1 MICPE
6 LENRLRSMGLTS
18 RYQGYACLVQ
28 AVLLI
33 RADPAM
39 LDMPAKLLYP
49 RLARLTGLS
58 AGDVD
63 RAIRTAI
70 QVCCRRTHPQR
81 SGDELPTV
89 RQFLAA
95 LADGSGGSL

>member
-58 AGDVD
+58 AGGVD

-70 QVCCRRTHPQR
+70 AKDI
-81 SGDELPTV
+81 GDTIHVTIQQKEKL
-89 RQFLAA
+89 
-95 LADGSGGSL
+95 